1 MMEQNRWYKEGE
13 ILLREIGKG
22 PPPGSGMTLLW
33 FLGQHGFII
42 NLDGRVF
49 YIDVIL
55 NDFPGKDGK
64 SRRSYPP
71 PFDPGLPQ
79 RVDYFLCTHDH
90 GDHLNLNTLLPLARA
105 NPQTQFV
112 VPAPLRHILIDAGI
126 EDERVLGGR
135 EGEDIALS
143 GTITLSPVA
152 AAHSEYLQNEKG
164 DYLCLGYILRGRDAS
179 IYHAGDTLVTPRLVD
194 TLKAQSPIDISIL
207 PINGSDWERTAR
219 NIIGNMNM
227 EDAVKLAR
235 AIGTDLVIPA
245 HYDMM
250 ASNSENPA
258 LFAAYM
264 YDLCPEKKYHIFA
277 LGERF
282 CYLKG

>member
-1 MMEQNRWYKEGE
+1 
-13 ILLREIGKG
+13 
-22 PPPGSGMTLLW
+22 MTLLW

-42 NLDGRVF
+42 ALEDQVF

-55 NDFPGKDGK
+55 NDFTDRDGK
-64 SRRSYPP
+64 SLRAYPP
-71 PFDPGLPQ
+71 PFAPDMPQ
-79 RVDYFLCTHDH
+79 RVDYFLCTHNH
-90 GDHLNLNTLLPLARA
+90 GDHLNPATLLPLARA
-105 NPQTQFV
+105 NPQTKFV
-112 VPAPLRHILIDAGI
+112 LPMPLRHILLDAGI
-126 EDERVLGGR
+126 GEDRVLGGR
-135 EGEDIALS
+135 EGEELPLA
-143 GTITLSPVA
+143 GGITLSAVA
-152 AAHSEYLQNEKG
+152 AAHSEYLQDEKG
-164 DYLCLGYILRGRDAS
+164 DYLCLGYMLRGGTTS

-194 TLKAQSPIDISIL
+194 SLKARRPVDIAIL

-250 ASNSENPA
+250 AGNSENPA

-264 YDLCPEKKYHIFA
+264 YSLCPGKKFHIFA

-282 CYLKG
+282 CYIKGAVPNPRV